1 MHTRTREAKPLYLY
15 NTLSKEKEEFVSL
28 RKDEVRMYN
37 CGPTVYDRTH
47 IGNMRP
53 YILADLIRR
62 TLEYNSYTVKQVI
75 NITDVG
81 HLTSDADEGEDKQ
94 EKAAK
99 LSGES
104 AQDIA
109 KKYTDLFLSD
119 IAKLNIRTKNTQFP
133 RATEYIGEQ
142 IAMIETLMQ
151 IGYAYE
157 IQDGIYFDTSMFKD
171 YGKLGGVNEQKLE
184 EGARVEVNKEK
195 RNPADFALWKLSDPE
210 QKRQQ
215 EWESPWGTGFPG
227 WHIECSAMSRTL
239 LGRQLDIHTGGIDHI
254 PVHHNNE
261 IAQSESVNKKKFVN
275 FWMHNAF
282 INVEGRKISKS
293 LGNLINLDQI
303 VDRGF
308 SPLSYR
314 YWLLTAHYRTPAN
327 FTWEALE
334 GSHTALKKLH
344 RIFVDELSVTSG
356 EINSEYQEKFHSFI
370 NDDLDTPKAIAL
382 LWELV
387 KDDAISPEDTRATL
401 LDFDSVLGLGL
412 SESNESLTLL
422 LRGEG
427 QKLSISEVPNAV
439 QKLFEERIQVRT
451 EKDFDRSD
459 TLRKKI
465 ESLGYSIEDTDN
477 GPELHAK
484 K

>member
-1 MHTRTREAKPLYLY
+1 MQEKPLHLY
-15 NTLSKEKEEFVSL
+15 NTLTKKKEVFTPL
-28 RKDEVRMYN
+28 RDGEVRMYN

-119 IAKLNIRTKNTQFP
+119 IAKLNIRTKDTQFP

-157 IQDGIYFDTSMFKD
+157 IQDGVYFDTSMFKD
-171 YGKLGGVNEQKLE
+171 YGQLGGVNKQELE

-215 EWESPWGTGFPG
+215 EWKSPWGTGFPG

-261 IAQSESVNKKKFVN
+261 IAQSEAVNKKKFVSY
-275 FWMHNAF
+275 WLHNAF
-282 INVEGRKISKS
+282 INVEGRRMGKS
-293 LGNLINLDQI
+293 IGNLINLDQI

-344 RIFVDELSVTSG
+344 RIFVDELSVPNG

-387 KDDAISPEDTRATL
+387 KDDSVSPGDTRATL

-412 SESNESLTLL
+412 SESDESLTLL
-422 LRGEG
+422 LRGDA
-427 QKLSISEVPNAV
+427 QKLEISEIPATVN
-439 QKLFEERIQVRT
+439 KLVKEREEART
-451 EKDFDRSD
+451 EKNFDMAD
-459 TLRKKI
+459 DLRTKI
-465 ESLGYSIEDTDN
+465 EKKGYKVEDSDD
-477 GPELHAK
+477 GPILSK
-484 K
+484 Q